1 MKFKAIGKDINTGNY
16 NIIFTEDDGIGFIKI
31 INITEDDL
39 NYQINHI
46 ITSMV

>member
-39 NYQINHI
+39 NHM
-46 ITSMV
+46 TSAIKTLFN